1 VVRRLLLLG
10 CFVCVCLTVATYIV
24 AFKTTDGRTF
34 DAHTLGAP
42 GGPHSIPAVR
52 GAAAALIDTID
63 FGSLLLLGGAAVASA
78 ALRNRR
84 DLALAIVVLF
94 AAATATTE
102 ALKPLLRSWDVFGGD
117 AVREAHGFF
126 PSGHATIVMSSAF
139 AFVLAAPGSW
149 KLLAAFVGGAYSAA
163 VGVSLIVQGSHY
175 ASDVFGGFLLTGA
188 WCGLVAAAVQGRP
201 SSAAPA
207 RSRATITTVAG
218 LVVAYAVVVAVAIA
232 THSAA
237 IRHVE
242 LHPRFAAAALGITA
256 LALALTFA
264 LAILVQAEAP
274 D

>member
-1 VVRRLLLLG
+1 LA
-10 CFVCVCLTVATYIV
+10 VATYVV
-24 AFKTTDGRTF
+24 AFKTSGGRTF
-34 DAHTLGAP
+34 DARTLGAP

-126 PSGHATIVMSSAF
+126 PSGHATIAMSSAF
-139 AFVLAAPGSW
+139 AFVLAAPRSW
-149 KLLAAFVGGAYSAA
+149 KLPAAFVGGAYSAA